1 MPDDE
6 LRREIERLRDWR
18 HNQVVP
24 ELSSLRG
31 RLHVAEGRL
40 DKLEP
45 QVERLA
51 RADEVAAAVKHALT
65 RDHGLILT
73 RAQKLGA
80 AFGGTVLFGLAVA
93 DFVRSFFA

>member
-40 DKLEP
+40 DRVEP

-51 RADEVAAAVKHALT
+51 HADEIADAVKRVVWKAAL
-65 RDHGLILT
+65 
-73 RAQKLGA
+73 ALGA
-80 AFGGTVLFGLAVA
+80 FIVGTATVAGVIAAFVMH
-93 DFVRSFFA
+93 